1 MPLSIRP
8 LRLCA
13 PFAALYAGALAHAE
27 SPPTHPADL
36 MATVVLAAA
45 KPAASAAYA
54 SAAVVWVPP
63 ATWLLYFVPLVAL
76 FGAVVA
82 ILVIRSALLKAPQW
96 SLADALSEETL
107 LPAYT
112 EVMVNGVTTRTLDK
126 DPDGK
131 PVLAPQMRASSSRVI
146 ALMGMV
152 AILFLFIGFGA
163 FALFALGSTGRM
175 PDRMDSVVDF
185 LMAGLTLF
193 APYLV
198 NKFASVFQGLAG
210 NKPTP

>member
-13 PFAALYAGALAHAE
+13 PAGLCVGALAHAE
-27 SPPTHPADL
+27 SLPTNPADL
-36 MATVVLAAA
+36 IAAAVLAAA
-45 KPAASAAYA
+45 KPAASAAPA
-54 SAAVVWVPP
+54 SAALAWVPP

-76 FGAVVA
+76 FGAVIA
-82 ILVIRSALLKAPQW
+82 ILVIRSALLASPQW

-112 EVMVNGVTTRTLDK
+112 EVSVNGVTTRALDK

-131 PVLAPQMRASSSRVI
+131 PVLVPQMRASSSRVI

-163 FALFALGSTGRM
+163 FALFDLGSTGQM
-175 PDRMDSVVDF
+175 PDKMDSVVNF

-210 NKPTP
+210 NKPSS